1 MLLEMGECEPIRK
14 SDMFDSGVMYLQY
27 LRLPG
32 DVMLYAAACGCV
44 ELDDDEQASVEKKYV
59 PLLDEMSDRFLKNI
73 YRYEHSVHVQLPRTV
88 SGSKS
93 PRLVSVERVFSYYS
107 VTTQQ
112 RELMIETIDGRIYFS
127 SLVAEHRANDMLLY
141 ESEIDT
147 ED

>member
-1 MLLEMGECEPIRK
+1 MLLEIDESEPVRR
-14 SDMFDSGVMYLQY
+14 SDMFDPGVMYLQY

-32 DVMLYAAACGCV
+32 DVMLYAGACGRV
-44 ELDDDEQASVEKKYV
+44 ELEDDKQASVEKKYV

-73 YRYEHSVHVQLPRTV
+73 YRYEHSVHVLLPRTV

-93 PRLVSVERVFSYYS
+93 PRLVGVERVYSYHS

-112 RELMIETIDGRIYFS
+112 RELMIETMDGRIYFS

-141 ESEIDT
+141 ESDF
-147 ED
+147 DSGD